1 MVTTSLRLMEER
13 SEGTWVRVHGVQC
26 VGRVFECGPCITV
39 ALNKGCTGDERTGIL
54 MNTQSTVD
62 VPPSTPRAFFF
73 RWGGYIK
80 AMASETTRADARD
93 SGE

>member
-1 MVTTSLRLMEER
+1 MEER
-13 SEGTWVRVHGVQC
+13 SEGAWVRAYGVQC

-73 RWGGYIK
+73 SIGEVTYIK